1 MRNSS
6 VSCRILPYL
15 EGKGVKMRKEGNLY
29 RCSSPFSS
37 DSTWSFTIYPK
48 TDSFYD
54 FSNRFGG
61 SFEVLVSKLEGVS
74 IKEAY
79 TKQTDSVEVKQ
90 HSVPVKQFSTS
101 YFKTTKK
108 TIVDDVDEYANS
120 RGIVEGYEPATINIP
135 VEGELI
141 KLPAI
146 LFIHRDENLKVTGG
160 KFRLVPKHD
169 KLNQRFTARGKLA
182 WYVLDNL
189 HIESYLEPRIY
200 IVESETSAN
209 SLWMYLRSYDIPAV
223 VLSAGA
229 VGATPEIPHIYK
241 GIADKRVVIDYD
253 GSEEKFNERSNIYR
267 ESYEE
272 VAIVKIVLPKGE
284 DISSLY
290 AEKRMYLVEN
300 LI

>member
-1 MRNSS
+1 MESS
-6 VSCRILPYL
+6 NVNCRILPYL
-15 EGKGVKMRKEGNLY
+15 EGKGIKIRKQGNLY
-29 RCSSPFSS
+29 TCSSPFSS

-61 SFEVLVSKLEGVS
+61 SFEVLVAKLEGVS
-74 IKEAY
+74 IRTAY
-79 TKQTDSVEVKQ
+79 NKQINAVAVKQ
-90 HSVPVKQFSTS
+90 HIIPDKPFRIS
-101 YFKTTKK
+101 YFKTSTTTSVKD
-108 TIVDDVDEYANS
+108 IDDYAKS
-120 RGIVEGYEPATINIP
+120 RGIVEGYETAMINVPINGDLTK
-135 VEGELI
+135 V
-141 KLPAI
+141 PAI
-146 LFIHRDENLKVTGG
+146 LFIHRDENLEVTGG

-169 KLNQRFTARGKLA
+169 KLNQRFTARGKLS

-209 SLWMYLRSYDIPAV
+209 SLWMYLRSYAIPAV

-241 GIADKRVVIDYD
+241 EITDQRVVIDYD

-267 ESYEE
+267 KKYEE
-272 VAIVKIVLPKGE
+272 VAIIKIVLPKGE

-290 AEKRMYLVEN
+290 AENRMYLIEN